1 MTNLSVNVNKVAL
14 IRNSRKGEVPCIEN
28 FSRICIQN
36 GAKGITVHPR
46 PDLRHI
52 RPDDLELLSKVTN
65 ELDVEFNIE
74 GNPFSQPNKDF
85 LGFCELVEKIQPD
98 QITLVPDTID
108 QITSDHGW
116 VPGPHDNKLKHSIE
130 LLREK
135 SLGSKISL
143 FVDDV
148 DGVEYAFDMQADL
161 IEIHT
166 GKFSNGIQKND
177 MSVIEDIQK
186 KL

>member
-1 MTNLSVNVNKVAL
+1 MRSG
-14 IRNSRKGEVPCIEN
+14 S
-28 FSRICIQN
+28 
-36 GAKGITVHPR
+36 
-46 PDLRHI
+46 
-52 RPDDLELLSKVTN
+52 
-65 ELDVEFNIE
+65 
-74 GNPFSQPNKDF
+74 
-85 LGFCELVEKIQPD
+85 
-98 QITLVPDTID
+98 
-108 QITSDHGW
+108 
-116 VPGPHDNKLKHSIE
+116 HDNKLRYSIE

-148 DGVEYAFDMQADL
+148 DGVEYAYDMQADL

-186 KL
+186 MIDFALTKNLLINAGHDLH